1 MSVTDRAV
9 HIDNPVCFARVHTL
23 HIVSGGQRIVGS
35 DVTRKMTVSAKN
47 RSRRDLNRRKDLYR
61 VSLEAGDLFR
71 VKLSSVHV
79 DWISNPVL

>member
-35 DVTRKMTVSAKN
+35 DVTHLVKAVRTIFIKDKFNSKLQGFGVSVCFPFF
-47 RSRRDLNRRKDLYR
+47 LC
-61 VSLEAGDLFR
+61 
-71 VKLSSVHV
+71 
-79 DWISNPVL
+79 